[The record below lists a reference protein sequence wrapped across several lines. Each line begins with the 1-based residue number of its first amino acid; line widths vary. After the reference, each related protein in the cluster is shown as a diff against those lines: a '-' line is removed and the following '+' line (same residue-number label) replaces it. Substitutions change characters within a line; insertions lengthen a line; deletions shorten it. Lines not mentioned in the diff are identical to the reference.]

1 MENVLLNPPL
11 AFLIL
16 LVFFWV
22 FSVLLSR
29 MAFRAKKQAQGTGEA
44 YACGEDV
51 PDHLAQP
58 DYSQFFPY
66 AFFFTIAHVATLI
79 VTTVPMETI
88 RALVMALIYIF
99 VIVIGLYVLLRRS

>member
-1 MENVLLNPPL
+1 MDNVLLSPPL
-11 AFLIL
+11 AFLII
-16 LVFFWV
+16 LVFFWA

-29 MAFRAKKQAQGTGEA
+29 MAFRAKKQAHGTGEA

-79 VTTVPMETI
+79 VTTVPMETM
-88 RALVMALIYIF
+88 RALVMAVIYIF